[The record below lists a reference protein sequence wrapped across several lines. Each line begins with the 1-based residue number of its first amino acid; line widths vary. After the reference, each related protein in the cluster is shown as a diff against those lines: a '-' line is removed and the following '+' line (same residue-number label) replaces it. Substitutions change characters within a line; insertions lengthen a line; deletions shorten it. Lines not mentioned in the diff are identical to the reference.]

1 MTDYQKSVVLE
12 SLETSIRRYKMKA
25 LATFKEGIEFLQDQ
39 INQVNDYDVDTR
51 FSAMA
56 RLENYTELLESVFE
70 IDIPVEQTHDYKYVI
85 RYDLMHPNVR
95 KKIV

>member
-1 MTDYQKSVVLE
+1 
-12 SLETSIRRYKMKA
+12 MKA
-25 LATFKEGIEFLQDQ
+25 LATFKEGVDFLQDQ
-39 INQVNDYDVDTR
+39 INQVNDYDVDSR
-51 FSAMA
+51 YSAMA

-70 IDIPVEQTHDYKYVI
+70 IAIPVEQTHDYKYVI